1 MADLREEEK
10 TLIKTNDYEM
20 YVEKKLNMFSSLFIL
35 IYCDIF
41 TADKHMKL
49 FIV

>member
-1 MADLREEEK
+1 
-10 TLIKTNDYEM
+10 M
-20 YVEKKLNMFSSLFIL
+20 YVEEKLNMFSSLFIL